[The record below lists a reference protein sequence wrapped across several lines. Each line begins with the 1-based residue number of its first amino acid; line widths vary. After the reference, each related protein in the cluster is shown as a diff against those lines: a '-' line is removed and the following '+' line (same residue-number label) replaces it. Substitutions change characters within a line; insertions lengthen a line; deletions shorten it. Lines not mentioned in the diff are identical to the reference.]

1 MSVTMLMGC
10 ASLSLN
16 TLSMTDSS
24 VDVVS
29 RPQNAAQS
37 LTTKPAL
44 TKQNADAQAC
54 SYQLQAIDK
63 CWTLNC
69 VAGLCLLLTQTYPLS
84 IPT

>member
-44 TKQNADAQAC
+44 TKQDAGAQAC
-54 SYQLQAIDK
+54 SYK
-63 CWTLNC
+63 S
-69 VAGLCLLLTQTYPLS
+69 AGPQTCKQM
-84 IPT
+84 TGH